1 MQNVKKNWFVI
12 SKMIKIWWIWPD
24 HSKSSKI
31 YTLIDSYCAK
41 YLMFDLKKYRGV
53 IFHDT
58 EEWCKIL
65 KKPDLR
71 FWKWHEG
78 FGKFSAEHSKMS
90 KLGLWWNP
98 FVQSRKC
105 INLQF
110 TEELGVM
117 TMKNDTKFEKKLICH
132 FKIDMR
138 NLTKFDPSTRKSPK
152 FTL

>member
-1 MQNVKKNWFVI
+1 MSYLKLIINFSLNFASFYSVMRDNSSVFFLAETIQERSPSKCKVSNFHLLMQNFTELVLWQASFVESI
-12 SKMIKIWWIWPD
+12 
-24 HSKSSKI
+24 
-31 YTLIDSYCAK
+31 
-41 YLMFDLKKYRGV
+41 
-53 IFHDT
+53 
-58 EEWCKIL
+58 
-65 KKPDLR
+65 
-71 FWKWHEG
+71 WKWHEG
-78 FGKFSAEHSKMS
+78 FGKFSTEHSKVS